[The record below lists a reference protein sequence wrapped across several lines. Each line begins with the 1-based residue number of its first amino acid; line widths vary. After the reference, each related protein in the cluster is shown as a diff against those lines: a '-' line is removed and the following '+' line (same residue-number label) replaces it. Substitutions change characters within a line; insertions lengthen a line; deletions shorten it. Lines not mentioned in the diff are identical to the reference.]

1 MTFRFS
7 NQTVF
12 RGALKLKIIKSK
24 LWECSKNGEILT
36 SHCNV
41 KIISFVMFGYIY
53 IAVENKRSKPLLT
66 FLFFYFLC
74 EVRLYLHSCREQKRS
89 LIAEKT
95 TLFKILPFSGQ
106 GIT

>member
-12 RGALKLKIIKSK
+12 RGALKLKIIKANCGS
-24 LWECSKNGEILT
+24 SKNGEILT

-41 KIISFVMFGYIY
+41 NIISFVMLGYIY

-66 FLFFYFLC
+66 FLFFISFVMLGYIYIAV
-74 EVRLYLHSCREQKRS
+74 ENKRDN
-89 LIAEKT
+89 L
-95 TLFKILPFSGQ
+95 
-106 GIT
+106 

>member
-41 KIISFVMFGYIY
+41 KIISFVMLGYIY

-66 FLFFYFLC
+66 FLFFISFVKLGYIYIAV
-74 EVRLYLHSCREQKRS
+74 ENKRDN
-89 LIAEKT
+89 L
-95 TLFKILPFSGQ
+95 
-106 GIT
+106 